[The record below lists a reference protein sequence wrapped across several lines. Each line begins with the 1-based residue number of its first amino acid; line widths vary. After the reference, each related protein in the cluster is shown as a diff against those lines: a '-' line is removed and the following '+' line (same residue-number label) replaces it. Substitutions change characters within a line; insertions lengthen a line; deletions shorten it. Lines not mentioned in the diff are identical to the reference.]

1 MVRVK
6 RNERNERNE
15 RFALLFSRRSSW
27 PLTCRPM
34 RLMPCSAAAFRLDGL
49 SPVFVA
55 LAFLGIPADEDAYRQ
70 MIGFYDP
77 RILATLATRRYGNI
91 RSRSGRL
98 PSHPR
103 NPRILATPVAP
114 AILAT
119 LAASVAVLLRR
130 LFWRFV
136 SGGVGAV
143 KMPQLRTQL
152 KAFDAVVL

>member
-1 MVRVK
+1 
-6 RNERNERNE
+6 
-15 RFALLFSRRSSW
+15 
-27 PLTCRPM
+27 M
-34 RLMPCSAAAFRLDGL
+34 RLMPRSAAAFRLDGL
-49 SPVFVA
+49 SPVFAA

-70 MIGFYDP
+70 MIDFYDP
-77 RILATLATRRYGNI
+77 RILASSQPSQPGGMEICGLAQAVYPHILAT
-91 RSRSGRL
+91 
-98 PSHPR
+98 
-103 NPRILATPVAP
+103 LATPVAP

-130 LFWRFV
+130 LFWCFV

>member
-1 MVRVK
+1 
-6 RNERNERNE
+6 
-15 RFALLFSRRSSW
+15 
-27 PLTCRPM
+27 M

-70 MIGFYDP
+70 MIDFYDP
-77 RILATLATRRYGNI
+77 RILASSQSGGMEIYGFAQAVY
-91 RSRSGRL
+91 
-98 PSHPR
+98 PH
-103 NPRILATPVAP
+103 ILATPVAP